1 VSASLRHARL
11 VAERASVAAAIPTDP
26 GDAAYYRARSAVERM
41 ERRLRDLDKAEG
53 WGEWKGTPV
62 GEAAIAWRNALRE
75 WRGSL
80 AQAST
85 PA

>member
-1 VSASLRHARL
+1 
-11 VAERASVAAAIPTDP
+11 
-26 GDAAYYRARSAVERM
+26 M